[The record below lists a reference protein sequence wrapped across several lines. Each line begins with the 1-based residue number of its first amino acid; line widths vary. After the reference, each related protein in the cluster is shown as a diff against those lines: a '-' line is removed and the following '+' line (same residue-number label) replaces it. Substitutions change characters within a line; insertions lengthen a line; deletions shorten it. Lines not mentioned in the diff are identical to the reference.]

1 MQRYAGKNVLISGGG
16 SGIGHAICL
25 RLAAEGANIILID
38 KDLKGGQAVEQEL
51 KLQNTKVLFVQ
62 ADITSENDVEKVHKE
77 ATLFFGTIDVLVNN
91 AGAAF
96 AENYAMT
103 TLENWNQDIAL
114 NLTGHYMLTR
124 LFLPDMEAQGKGA
137 ITNISS
143 VNGAQSFGNPAYSAA
158 KAGVIS
164 FTQTLAIEYGP
175 KGIRANVVLP
185 GTIET
190 PVWQTRKDSRPE
202 AFELVKGWYPVG
214 RVGRPEDIA
223 AAVAFLSA
231 DEASFVNGASLNVDG
246 GLTAGNF
253 RMIKDITG
261 E

>member
-38 KDLKGGQAVEQEL
+38 KDFKGGQSVEQEL
-51 KLQNTKVLFVQ
+51 KLQNTKVLFIQ
-62 ADITSENDVEKVHKE
+62 ADITSEDDVEKVHKE

-202 AFELVKGWYPVG
+202 VFELVKGWYPVG

>member
-1 MQRYAGKNVLISGGG
+1 MQRYSGKNVLISGGG

-38 KDLKGGQAVEQEL
+38 KDLKGGQTVEQEL
-51 KLQNTKVLFVQ
+51 KQQDTKALFVQ
-62 ADITSENDVEKVHKE
+62 ADITSEADVEKVHKE

-124 LFLPDMEAQGKGA
+124 LFLPDMEARGKGV

-190 PVWQTRKDSRPE
+190 PVWQTRKDSRPDV
-202 AFELVKGWYPVG
+202 FELVKSWYPVG
-214 RVGRPEDIA
+214 RIGRPEDIA

-246 GLTAGNF
+246 GLTAGNL

-261 E
+261 G

>member
-38 KDLKGGQAVEQEL
+38 KDLQGGQAVEQEL
-51 KLQNTKVLFVQ
+51 KLQNTKVLFIQ
-62 ADITSENDVEKVHKE
+62 ADITSEADVEKVHKE
-77 ATLFFGTIDVLVNN
+77 ATLFFGNIDVLVNN

-202 AFELVKGWYPVG
+202 VFELVKGWYPVG

>member
-38 KDLKGGQAVEQEL
+38 KDLKGGQTVEQEL
-51 KLQNTKVLFVQ
+51 KRQKTKALFVQ
-62 ADITSENDVEKVHKE
+62 SDITSEADVEKVHKE

-124 LFLPDMEAQGKGA
+124 LFLPDMEAQGKGV

-190 PVWQTRKDSRPE
+190 PVWQSRKNSRPE
-202 AFELVKGWYPVG
+202 VFELVKGWYPVG

-231 DEASFVNGASLNVDG
+231 DEASFINGASLNVDG

>member
-25 RLAAEGANIILID
+25 RLAAEGANVILID
-38 KDLKGGQAVEQEL
+38 KDLKGGQSVEQEL

-62 ADITSENDVEKVHKE
+62 ADITSEADVEKVHKE
-77 ATLFFGTIDVLVNN
+77 ATLFFGNIDVLVNN

-202 AFELVKGWYPVG
+202 VFELVKGWYPVG

-231 DEASFVNGASLNVDG
+231 DEASFINGASLNVDG

>member
-1 MQRYAGKNVLISGGG
+1 MLISGGG

-38 KDLKGGQAVEQEL
+38 KDLKGGQTVEQEL
-51 KLQNTKVLFVQ
+51 KRQKTKVLFVQ
-62 ADITSENDVEKVHKE
+62 ADITSEADVEKVHKE

-124 LFLPDMEAQGKGA
+124 LFLPDMEVQGKGA

-190 PVWQTRKDSRPE
+190 PVWQSRKNSRPE
-202 AFELVKGWYPVG
+202 VFELVKGWYPVG

-231 DEASFVNGASLNVDG
+231 DEASFINGASLNVDG

>member
-38 KDLKGGQAVEQEL
+38 KDLQGGQAVEQEL
-51 KLQNTKVLFVQ
+51 KQQNTKALFIR
-62 ADITSENDVEKVHKE
+62 ADITSEDDVEKVHKE

-202 AFELVKGWYPVG
+202 VFELVKGWYPVG

-231 DEASFVNGASLNVDG
+231 DEASFINGASLNVDG

>member
-16 SGIGHAICL
+16 SGIGQAICL

-38 KDLKGGQAVEQEL
+38 KDLQGGQAVEQEL
-51 KLQNTKVLFVQ
+51 KQQNIKALFIR
-62 ADITSENDVEKVHKE
+62 ADITSEADVEKVHKE

-124 LFLPDMEAQGKGA
+124 LFLPDMAAQGKGA

-202 AFELVKGWYPVG
+202 VFELVKGWYPVG

-253 RMIKDITG
+253 RMIKEITG

>member
-38 KDLKGGQAVEQEL
+38 KDLQGGQAVEQEL
-51 KLQNTKVLFVQ
+51 KQQNTKALFIR
-62 ADITSENDVEKVHKE
+62 ADITSEADVEKVHKE
-77 ATLFFGTIDVLVNN
+77 ATLFFGNIDVLVNN

-202 AFELVKGWYPVG
+202 VFELVKGWYPVG

-231 DEASFVNGASLNVDG
+231 DEARFVNGASLNVDG

>member
-38 KDLKGGQAVEQEL
+38 KDLQGGQAVEQEL
-51 KLQNTKVLFVQ
+51 KQQNTKALFIR
-62 ADITSENDVEKVHKE
+62 ADITSEADVEKVHKE
-77 ATLFFGTIDVLVNN
+77 ETLFFGTIDVLVNN

-190 PVWQTRKDSRPE
+190 PVWQTRKNSRPE
-202 AFELVKGWYPVG
+202 VFELVKGWYPVG

-261 E
+261 K

>member
-1 MQRYAGKNVLISGGG
+1 MQRYTGKNVLISGGG

-38 KDLKGGQAVEQEL
+38 KDLKGGNAVEQEL
-51 KLQNTKVLFVQ
+51 KQKNIKVLFIQ
-62 ADITSENDVEKVHKE
+62 ADITSEADVEKVHKE

-190 PVWQTRKDSRPE
+190 PVWRARLKSRPNV
-202 AFELVKGWYPVG
+202 FEMVKGWYPVG
-214 RVGRPEDIA
+214 RVGCPEDIA
-223 AAVAFLSA
+223 AAVAFLNA
-231 DEASFVNGASLNVDG
+231 DEANFVNGASLNVDG

>member
-38 KDLKGGQAVEQEL
+38 KDLKGGQSVEQEL

-62 ADITSENDVEKVHKE
+62 ADITSEADVEKVHKE
-77 ATLFFGTIDVLVNN
+77 ATMFFGTIDVLVNN

-190 PVWQTRKDSRPE
+190 PVWQTRKDSQPE
-202 AFELVKGWYPVG
+202 VFELVKGWYPVG

>member
-1 MQRYAGKNVLISGGG
+1 MQRYVGKNVLISGGG

-51 KLQNTKVLFVQ
+51 KQQNTNALFVQ
-62 ADITSENDVEKVHKE
+62 ADITNEADVEKVHKE

-103 TLENWNQDIAL
+103 TLDNWNQDIAL

-124 LFLPDMEAQGKGA
+124 LFLSDMEAQGKGA

-190 PVWQTRKDSRPE
+190 PVWHARKDSRPDV
-202 AFELVKGWYPVG
+202 FELVKGWYPVG
-214 RVGRPEDIA
+214 RVGRPEEFA

>member
-38 KDLKGGQAVEQEL
+38 KDLKGGQSVEQEL

-62 ADITSENDVEKVHKE
+62 ADITSEADVEKVHKE
-77 ATLFFGTIDVLVNN
+77 ATLFFGTIDVMVNN

-202 AFELVKGWYPVG
+202 VFELVKGWYPVG

>member
-1 MQRYAGKNVLISGGG
+1 MKRYAGKNVLISGGG

-62 ADITSENDVEKVHKE
+62 ADITSEADVEKVHKE

-96 AENYAMT
+96 AENYVMT

-175 KGIRANVVLP
+175 KGIRTNVVLP

-202 AFELVKGWYPVG
+202 VFELVKGWYPVG

>member
-38 KDLKGGQAVEQEL
+38 KDLKGGQSVEQEL

-62 ADITSENDVEKVHKE
+62 ADITSEADVEKVHKE

-164 FTQTLAIEYGP
+164 FTQTLAIEYGS

-202 AFELVKGWYPVG
+202 VFELVKGWYPVG

-231 DEASFVNGASLNVDG
+231 DEASFINGASLNVDG

>member
-38 KDLKGGQAVEQEL
+38 KDLKGGQSVEQEL

-62 ADITSENDVEKVHKE
+62 ADITSEADVEKVHKE
-77 ATLFFGTIDVLVNN
+77 ATLFFGNIDVLVNN

-202 AFELVKGWYPVG
+202 VFELVKGWYPVG

>member
-38 KDLKGGQAVEQEL
+38 KDLKGGQTVEQEL
-51 KLQNTKVLFVQ
+51 KQQNTKALFIQ

-96 AENYAMT
+96 AENYKMT

-190 PVWQTRKDSRPE
+190 PVWQARKDSRPE
-202 AFELVKGWYPVG
+202 VFELVKGWYPVG
-214 RVGRPEDIA
+214 RVGRPADIA

>member
-1 MQRYAGKNVLISGGG
+1 MLRYAGKNVLISGGG

-38 KDLKGGQAVEQEL
+38 KDLKGGQSVEQEL

-62 ADITSENDVEKVHKE
+62 ADITSEADVEKVHKE
-77 ATLFFGTIDVLVNN
+77 ATLFFGNIDVLVNN

-124 LFLPDMEAQGKGA
+124 LILPDMEAQGKGA

-185 GTIET
+185 GTIQT

-202 AFELVKGWYPVG
+202 VFELVKGWYPVG

-253 RMIKDITG
+253 RMIRDITG

>member
-38 KDLKGGQAVEQEL
+38 KDVQGGQAVEQEL
-51 KLQNTKVLFVQ
+51 KQQNIKALFIR
-62 ADITSENDVEKVHKE
+62 ADITSEADVEKVHKE

-190 PVWQTRKDSRPE
+190 PVWQTRKDSRPDV
-202 AFELVKGWYPVG
+202 FELVKGWYPVG

>member
-38 KDLKGGQAVEQEL
+38 KDLKGGQTVEQEL
-51 KLQNTKVLFVQ
+51 KRQKTKVLFVQ
-62 ADITSENDVEKVHKE
+62 ADITSEADVEKVHKE

-124 LFLPDMEAQGKGA
+124 LFLPDMEVQGKGA

-190 PVWQTRKDSRPE
+190 PVWQSRKNSRPE
-202 AFELVKGWYPVG
+202 VFELVKGWYPVG

-231 DEASFVNGASLNVDG
+231 DEASFINGASLNVDG

>member
-1 MQRYAGKNVLISGGG
+1 MQRYVGKNVLISGGG

-38 KDLKGGQAVEQEL
+38 KDLQGGQAVEQEL
-51 KLQNTKVLFVQ
+51 KQQNTKALFIR
-62 ADITSENDVEKVHKE
+62 ADITSEADVEKVHKE

-114 NLTGHYMLTR
+114 NLTGHYILTR

-190 PVWQTRKDSRPE
+190 PVWQTRKDSRPDV
-202 AFELVKGWYPVG
+202 FELVKGWYPVG

>member
-38 KDLKGGQAVEQEL
+38 KDLQGGQAVEQEL
-51 KLQNTKVLFVQ
+51 KQQNTKALFIR
-62 ADITSENDVEKVHKE
+62 ADITSEDDVEKVHKE
-77 ATLFFGTIDVLVNN
+77 ATLFFGSIDVLVNN

-202 AFELVKGWYPVG
+202 VFELVKGWYPVG

-253 RMIKDITG
+253 RMIRDITG

>member
-16 SGIGHAICL
+16 SGIGNAICL

-38 KDLKGGQAVEQEL
+38 KDLKEGQSVEQEL

-62 ADITSENDVEKVHKE
+62 ADITSEADVEKVHKE

-202 AFELVKGWYPVG
+202 VFELVKGWYPVG

>member
-38 KDLKGGQAVEQEL
+38 KDLKGGQSVEQEL
-51 KLQNTKVLFVQ
+51 KLKNTKVLFVQ
-62 ADITSENDVEKVHKE
+62 ADITSEADVEKVHKE
-77 ATLFFGTIDVLVNN
+77 ATLFFGNIDVLVNN

-202 AFELVKGWYPVG
+202 VFELVKGWYPVG

-231 DEASFVNGASLNVDG
+231 DEASFINGASLNVDG

>member
-38 KDLKGGQAVEQEL
+38 KDLKGGQSVEQEL

-62 ADITSENDVEKVHKE
+62 ADITSEADVEKVHKE

-202 AFELVKGWYPVG
+202 VFELVKGWYPVG

-223 AAVAFLSA
+223 AAVAFLSS
-231 DEASFVNGASLNVDG
+231 DEASFINGASLNVDG

>member
-38 KDLKGGQAVEQEL
+38 KDLKEGQSVEQEL

-62 ADITSENDVEKVHKE
+62 ADITSEADVEKVHKE

-190 PVWQTRKDSRPE
+190 PVWQTRKDSRPGV
-202 AFELVKGWYPVG
+202 FELVKGWYPVG

>member
-1 MQRYAGKNVLISGGG
+1 MKRYAGKNVLISGGG

-62 ADITSENDVEKVHKE
+62 ADITSEADVEKVHKE

-202 AFELVKGWYPVG
+202 VFELVKGWYPVG

-253 RMIKDITG
+253 RMTKDITG

>member
-1 MQRYAGKNVLISGGG
+1 MQRYTGKNVLISGGG

-38 KDLKGGQAVEQEL
+38 KNLKGGQAVEQEL
-51 KLQNTKVLFVQ
+51 KLQDTKVLFVQ
-62 ADITSENDVEKVHKE
+62 ADITSEADVEKVHKE

-202 AFELVKGWYPVG
+202 VFELVKGWYPVG

-231 DEASFVNGASLNVDG
+231 DEASFINGASLNVDG

>member
-38 KDLKGGQAVEQEL
+38 KDLQGGQAVEQEL
-51 KLQNTKVLFVQ
+51 KQQNTKALFIR
-62 ADITSENDVEKVHKE
+62 ADITSEDDVEKVHKE
-77 ATLFFGTIDVLVNN
+77 ATLFFGTINVLVNN

-202 AFELVKGWYPVG
+202 VFELVKGWYPVG

-231 DEASFVNGASLNVDG
+231 DEASFINGASLNVDG

>member
-38 KDLKGGQAVEQEL
+38 KDLKGGQSVEQEL

-62 ADITSENDVEKVHKE
+62 ADITSEADVEKVHKE

-202 AFELVKGWYPVG
+202 VFELVKGWYPVG

-231 DEASFVNGASLNVDG
+231 DEASFINGASLNVDG

-261 E
+261 Q

>member
-38 KDLKGGQAVEQEL
+38 KDLQGGQAVEQEL
-51 KLQNTKVLFVQ
+51 KQQNTKALFIR
-62 ADITSENDVEKVHKE
+62 ADITSEDDVEKVHKE

-124 LFLPDMEAQGKGA
+124 LFLPDMEARGKGA

-202 AFELVKGWYPVG
+202 VFELVKGWYPVG

>member
-38 KDLKGGQAVEQEL
+38 KDLKGGQSVEQEL
-51 KLQNTKVLFVQ
+51 KLQNTKVLFIQ
-62 ADITSENDVEKVHKE
+62 ADITSEADVEKVHKE

-202 AFELVKGWYPVG
+202 VFELVKGWYPVG

-231 DEASFVNGASLNVDG
+231 DEASFINGASLNVDG

>member
-38 KDLKGGQAVEQEL
+38 KDLKGGQSVEQEL

-62 ADITSENDVEKVHKE
+62 ADITSEADVEKVHKE
-77 ATLFFGTIDVLVNN
+77 ATLFFGNIDVLVNN

-202 AFELVKGWYPVG
+202 VFELVKGWYPVG

-231 DEASFVNGASLNVDG
+231 DEASFINGASLNVDG

>member
-25 RLAAEGANIILID
+25 RLAAEGANVILID
-38 KDLKGGQAVEQEL
+38 KDLKGGQSVEQEL

-62 ADITSENDVEKVHKE
+62 ADITSEADVEKVHKE

-202 AFELVKGWYPVG
+202 VFELVKSWYPVG

>member
-38 KDLKGGQAVEQEL
+38 KDLKGGQTVEQEL
-51 KLQNTKVLFVQ
+51 KQQNTKALFVQ
-62 ADITSENDVEKVHKE
+62 ADITSETDVEKVHKE

-124 LFLPDMEAQGKGA
+124 LFLPDMEARGKGA

-202 AFELVKGWYPVG
+202 VFELVKSWYPVG

-253 RMIKDITG
+253 RMIKDNTG

>member
-51 KLQNTKVLFVQ
+51 KQQNTKALFVQ
-62 ADITSENDVEKVHKE
+62 ADITSETDVEKVHKE
-77 ATLFFGTIDVLVNN
+77 ATLFFGNIDVLVNN

-96 AENYAMT
+96 AENYAVT

-124 LFLPDMEAQGKGA
+124 LFLPDMEAQGKGV

-190 PVWQTRKDSRPE
+190 PVWQTRKDSRPDV
-202 AFELVKGWYPVG
+202 FELVKGWYPVG

>member
-1 MQRYAGKNVLISGGG
+1 MQRYVGKNVLISGGG

-51 KLQNTKVLFVQ
+51 KQQNTKALFIR
-62 ADITSENDVEKVHKE
+62 ADITSEDDVEKVHKE

-158 KAGVIS
+158 KAGLIS

-190 PVWQTRKDSRPE
+190 PVWQTRKDSRPDV
-202 AFELVKGWYPVG
+202 FELVKGWYPVG

>member
-25 RLAAEGANIILID
+25 RLAAEGADIILID
-38 KDLKGGQAVEQEL
+38 KDLQGGQAVEQEL
-51 KLQNTKVLFVQ
+51 KQQNTKALFIR
-62 ADITSENDVEKVHKE
+62 ADITSEADVEKVHKE

-124 LFLPDMEAQGKGA
+124 LFLPDMEAQGKGV

-202 AFELVKGWYPVG
+202 VFELVKGWYPVG